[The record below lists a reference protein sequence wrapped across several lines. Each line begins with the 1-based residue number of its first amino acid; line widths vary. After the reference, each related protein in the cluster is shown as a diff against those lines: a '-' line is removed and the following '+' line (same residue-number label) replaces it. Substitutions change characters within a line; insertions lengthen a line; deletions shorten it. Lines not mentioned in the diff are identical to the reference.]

1 MATDYLERGAVAG
14 VAGGLVYG
22 LFVATV
28 GNAFTAGLETFE
40 HGHSH
45 GGGGSVVSEL
55 TTAVASV
62 GGGVLWGVLF
72 GVAAFGMAYFFL
84 EPALPGAGATKRLAL
99 AGAGF
104 LTVSGAPWLVLPPQP
119 PGVEQALGTD
129 ARLAWYAGLM
139 VLGALVAVLAGLAVR
154 RTADRHAAVRL
165 AAAAAPLALLA
176 VPVVL
181 APANPV
187 HGDVPAALV
196 AAYRWTVVFGQLLLW
211 ASIAGV
217 HAWLGDSGTRA
228 TEELDYP
235 ATAD

>member
-40 HGHSH
+40 HSH
-45 GGGGSVVSEL
+45 GGGGPAVSEL
-55 TTAVASV
+55 TTAVASI
-62 GGGVLWGVLF
+62 GGGVLWGLLF

-84 EPALPGAGATKRLAL
+84 EPAIPGSGATKRLAL

-119 PGVEQALGTD
+119 PGVEQALGTEM
-129 ARLAWYAGLM
+129 RLTWYAGLM
-139 VLGALVAVLAGLAVR
+139 ALGALVAVLAGFAYR
-154 RTADRHAAVRL
+154 RTERRHTAVRL
-165 AAAAAPLALLA
+165 GAAALPLALLV
-176 VPVVL
+176 VPVAL

-211 ASIAGV
+211 ATIAGV
-217 HAWLGDSGTRA
+217 HAWLGDSDTTAADG
-228 TEELDYP
+228 LDYP